1 MLNLINV
8 TSKNNIKTMQTKKHI
23 KLLFRKTN
31 FLIVSKEVLYIALGI
46 VSACFGLKSFLLPN
60 HFLDGGAMG
69 ISLILQ
75 VKTGLPLA
83 LLIVGV
89 NIPFV
94 LLGLKQIS
102 KMFAFKT
109 IIAIMGLALLLSFE
123 IFPIITPDK
132 LLISIFG
139 GFFLGAG
146 IGLAM
151 RGGAVL
157 DGAEVLALYISRK
170 TSLTVGDII
179 MGFNIFIF
187 SFAAFVFGIETAM
200 YAILTYLSAAKTVD
214 FIIHGIEEYI
224 GVTIIS
230 GKNDIIRQAIT
241 KRLKRAVT
249 IYKGEKGYSK
259 NIAHLESE
267 IDILFTVVTKMEVTK
282 LRNMIHSIDKQAF
295 IVTHT
300 VNETYGGMIKARPLE
315 E

>member
-1 MLNLINV
+1 MQLKKRIGLALRKANYFQV
-8 TSKNNIKTMQTKKHI
+8 T
-23 KLLFRKTN
+23 
-31 FLIVSKEVLYIALGI
+31 KETIFILLGI
-46 VSACFGLKSFLLPN
+46 LSACFGLKSFLLPN

-83 LLIVGV
+83 VLIILV

-94 LLGLKQIS
+94 LLGVKQIS

-109 IIAIMGLALLLSFE
+109 IMAIVGLAIMLSFN
-123 IFPIITPDK
+123 IFPIITSDK

-187 SFAAFVFGIETAM
+187 SFAALVFGIETAM
-200 YAILTYLSAAKTVD
+200 YAILTYLSGAKKVD

-230 GKNDIIRQAIT
+230 SKNDIIRHAIN

-249 IYKGEKGYSK
+249 IYKGEKGFSK
-259 NIAHLESE
+259 NIHHLDSE
-267 IDILFTVVTKMEVTK
+267 IDILFTVVTKIEVTK

-300 VNETYGGMIKARPLE
+300 VNETYGGMVKPRPLE
-315 E
+315 ENIQES

>member
-1 MLNLINV
+1 MQ
-8 TSKNNIKTMQTKKHI
+8 SKKRI
-23 KLLFRKTN
+23 KLLLRKTN
-31 FLIVSKEVLYIALGI
+31 FLQVTKEVLYIALGI
-46 VSACFGLKSFLLPN
+46 VSACFALKSFLLPN

-83 LLIVGV
+83 LLIVAV

-109 IIAIMGLALLLSFE
+109 IVSIIGLALLLSFE
-123 IFPIITPDK
+123 IFPIITSDK

-157 DGAEVLALYISRK
+157 DGSEVLALYISRK

-230 GKNDIIRQAIT
+230 GKNDVIRHAIT
-241 KRLKRAVT
+241 KNLKRAVT

-259 NIAHLESE
+259 NIAHVESE
-267 IDILFTVVTKMEVTK
+267 IDILFTVVTKIEVTK

>member
-1 MLNLINV
+1 
-8 TSKNNIKTMQTKKHI
+8 MQLKKRI
-23 KLLFRKTN
+23 SLSIRKAN
-31 FLIVSKEVLYIALGI
+31 YLQIFKESAFIVLGI
-46 VSACFGLKSFLLPN
+46 LSASFGLKSFLIPN

-75 VKTGLPLA
+75 AKTNWDLA
-83 LLIVGV
+83 FLIIFI

-94 LLGLKQIS
+94 LLGVHQIS

-109 IIAIMGLALLLSFE
+109 IVAIIGLSLVLNLDV
-123 IFPIITPDK
+123 FPIVTSDK

-170 TSLTVGDII
+170 TSVTVGDIL
-179 MGFNIFIF
+179 MYFNIVLFCFAALIF
-187 SFAAFVFGIETAM
+187 SIETAL
-200 YAILTYLSAAKTVD
+200 YAILTYLSASKTVD

-230 GKNDIIRQAIT
+230 SKSDFIRHAIT

-259 NIAHLESE
+259 LLPNTESE
-267 IDILFTVVTKMEVTK
+267 IDILFTVVTKLEVTK
-282 LRNMIHSIDKQAF
+282 LRNLIKSIDKQAF

-300 VNETYGGMIKARPLE
+300 VNETYGGMVKARPLE
-315 E
+315 EETEGA

>member
-1 MLNLINV
+1 MHL
-8 TSKNNIKTMQTKKHI
+8 KKRFRFF
-23 KLLFRKTN
+23 LRKTN
-31 FLIVSKEVLYIALGI
+31 FLQVTRESIYIILGI

-83 LLIVGV
+83 VLIVGI

-94 LLGLKQIS
+94 LLGVKQIS

-109 IIAIMGLALLLSFE
+109 IIAILGLAILLSFN
-123 IFPIITPDK
+123 IFPSITSDK

-157 DGAEVLALYISRK
+157 DGTEVLALYISRK

-179 MGFNIFIF
+179 MGFNILIF
-187 SFAAFVFGIETAM
+187 LFAGLVFGIETAM

-230 GKNDIIRQAIT
+230 SKNAIIRQAIT

-249 IYKGEKGYSK
+249 IYKGEKGFSK
-259 NIAHLESE
+259 NNNHIESE
-267 IDILFTVVTKMEVTK
+267 IDILFTVVTKIEVTK
-282 LRNMIHSIDKQAF
+282 LRNMIHNIDKQAF

-300 VNETYGGMIKARPLE
+300 VNETYGGMIKPRPLE

>member
-1 MLNLINV
+1 
-8 TSKNNIKTMQTKKHI
+8 MQLKKRFRI
-23 KLLFRKTN
+23 LLRKTN
-31 FLIVSKEVLYIALGI
+31 FLQVAKETVYIILGI

-69 ISLILQ
+69 ISLIL
-75 VKTGLPLA
+75 KATTGLPLA
-83 LLIVGV
+83 VLIVGV

-94 LLGLKQIS
+94 LLGVKQIS

-109 IIAIMGLALLLSFE
+109 IMAIIGLALLLSFS
-123 IFPIITPDK
+123 IFPSITSDK

-151 RGGAVL
+151 RGGAVI
-157 DGAEVLALYISRK
+157 DGTEVLALYISRK

-179 MGFNIFIF
+179 MGFNILIF
-187 SFAAFVFGIETAM
+187 LFAGLVFGIETAM
-200 YAILTYLSAAKTVD
+200 YAILTYLSASKTVD

-230 GKNDIIRQAIT
+230 SKNELIRQAIT

-249 IYKGEKGYSK
+249 IYKGEKGFSK
-259 NIAHLESE
+259 NINNVDSE
-267 IDILFTVVTKMEVTK
+267 IDILFTVVTKIEVTK
-282 LRNMIHSIDKQAF
+282 LRNLIHTIDKQAF

-315 E
+315 EVNVDAG